1 MHTLNSFLYRHLTTF
16 LQKSSQQWSDMV
28 LKEQRACWL
37 FLMNSSCS
45 LLTVSL
51 GSKLENDY
59 SNLNLRASWFSYFFK
74 GEIQEL
80 VLGMPHRGRL
90 NLLTDSLKFPAAQMF
105 SKVRTRLKAQ
115 WWIRLSIYVQNY
127 QNIDTYW
134 RLTSRPYTRVNT
146 VNFLLKKNSKMLC
159 FLFVALRWKETQN
172 FLKELKA
179 LEMFCLI
186 WVSS

>member
-28 LKEQRACWL
+28 LKERRACWL
-37 FLMNSSCS
+37 FSMNSSCS

-186 WVSS
+186 WVSL